1 MSGDPTSMA
10 PETACRRLLG
20 QLQGR
25 TIMLVGGSD
34 TGKTRLSLYLVEQL
48 AAAGGTVGLV
58 SADMGQPS
66 MGVPTCLGLA
76 LGEPWDRAAA
86 LWFVGDASPRG
97 NLLPTV
103 AGTARLVRLARAQG
117 AQSVVIDTTGL
128 VGGPQGRVLKYHK
141 ALLAGVDRTLAL
153 QRSSELEE
161 MLGVLGGICP
171 VIYRLRP
178 ANQARDR
185 SPLERKSL
193 REARYQG
200 HFQGGEVCEYDP
212 GRLVGPDWTAGPSY
226 GRGELARGTVVG
238 LLDPRGFCLGLGII
252 EELLPR
258 RLRVYSACGDPQ
270 SVTRLQVGRV
280 RLDRHAAF
288 SEMH

>member
-1 MSGDPTSMA
+1 MSSDPTSTA
-10 PETACRRLLG
+10 PEAACRQLLG

-25 TIMLVGGSD
+25 TIMLIGGSD
-34 TGKTRLSLYLVEQL
+34 TGKTRLSQYLVEQL
-48 AAAGGTVGLV
+48 SATAGTVGLV

-66 MGVPTCLGLA
+66 TGVPTCLGLA

-86 LWFVGDASPRG
+86 LWFVGDVSPRG

-103 AGTARLVRLARAQG
+103 AGTARLVRLARAKG

-128 VGGPQGRVLKYHK
+128 VGGSQGRVLKYHK

-171 VIYRLRP
+171 AIYRLRP

-200 HFQGGEVCEYDP
+200 HFQDGDVGEFDP
-212 GRLVGPDWTAGPSY
+212 CRLLGPDWTAGPSF
-226 GRGELARGTVVG
+226 GRGELACGTVVG
-238 LLDPRGFCLGLGII
+238 LLDSRGFCLGLGII

-258 RLRVYSACGDPQ
+258 RLRVYSACKDPE
-270 SVTRLQVGRV
+270 SVARLQVGRV
-280 RLDRHAAF
+280 RLNRHADYA
-288 SEMH
+288 EMQ